1 MVVSFENLVNTVMVV
16 TMVVSFENLV
26 NTVMVVTM
34 VVSFEN
40 LEHGD
45 GGDDGC

>member
-1 MVVSFENLVNTVMVV
+1 
-16 TMVVSFENLV
+16 MVVSFENLV